1 MMYFAF
7 VVYANRLAVMR
18 NDAGGGFEKHS
29 HDPQSARSPP
39 QLKIKRNPAKPR
51 QNKSATFTIVIA
63 DKTAHAARSQA
74 HAKQAAV
81 SSLVAVKKWKF
92 QTTNKDLIET
102 KNITYIEIEMR
113 L

>member
-1 MMYFAF
+1 MPI
-7 VVYANRLAVMR
+7 N
-18 NDAGGGFEKHS
+18 
-29 HDPQSARSPP
+29 Q
-39 QLKIKRNPAKPR
+39 NPAKPR
-51 QNKSATFTIVIA
+51 QNKSAAFTIVIT

-102 KNITYIEIEMR
+102 KNITYIDIEMR